1 LEAARRNSL
10 LRAGGWIVAAFV
22 LWKVGASLVKGLGE
36 LRQQPLSIEPRWGYI
51 ALSGAVFLI
60 AHAVLIATWRTVL
73 SCWDEHLPFWSAA
86 RVWSVSNLG
95 RYIPGKIWQIG
106 AMGAMARELNVSPV
120 AASGS
125 ALLGTLVNI
134 SAGFIVA
141 LVSGRGLLLSR
152 VAPGGR
158 PFAIALVIAAG
169 ISLLL
174 LPFAIPRLAP
184 LAGRIARR
192 PVQATL
198 PVRAV
203 VYSLVGNVLAW
214 LVYGLAFEIFVAG
227 VLGRATG
234 GYPTYLAAYTSS
246 YLIGYIFLFA
256 PAGVGF
262 RETAMLELLQIS
274 GLAAHPEAAL
284 VTLTSR
290 IWLTLLEVVPA
301 LLFWTHHRMRRRLT
315 TIDPTDAPI

>member
-1 LEAARRNSL
+1 M
-10 LRAGGWIVAAFV
+10 
-22 LWKVGASLVKGLGE
+22 LWRVGADLRRGLVE
-36 LRQQPLSIEPRWGYI
+36 LRHQPLPLAPHWGFI
-51 ALSGAVFLI
+51 ALSGVVFLV
-60 AHAVLIATWRTVL
+60 AHAVLVATWRTVL

-141 LVSGRGLLLSR
+141 LVSGRELMLARL
-152 VAPGGR
+152 APAAR
-158 PFAIALVIAAG
+158 PLAIAMVVAAG
-169 ISLLL
+169 VALLL
-174 LPFAIPRLAP
+174 LPLAIPRLAP
-184 LAGRIARR
+184 LVGRIARR

-227 VLGRATG
+227 VLGRSTG

-246 YLIGYIFLFA
+246 YLFGYIVLFA

-262 RETAMLELLQIS
+262 RETAMLELLQIA

-301 LLFWTHHRMRRRLT
+301 LLFWTHHRMRRLT
-315 TIDPTDAPI
+315 TTDRSDAPS